1 MKNKISLVLTYHNE
15 EKNIYKTLK
24 NVFSQTLMP
33 DELILVNSGSTDKS
47 NKKVDNFIKTQ
58 KKIKIYNFSLNTNLP
73 STSKNMGIQVSNNQ
87 LIAFMDFGLDF
98 NKDWLK
104 TQFNE
109 LKKNKLDAVIGSVKL
124 KGNTQFDQASVI
136 NTYGNKNVS
145 PCIPG
150 SLIKKKIFSKLGFFE
165 KSRSLYDVLW
175 KEKLFN
181 SRFKNKINKKY
192 QLTYYGINYSKDP
205 KNLFY
210 KSYLYYGDKILM
222 KDPRTILYLSIPIIT
237 FFLFIFK
244 IEYLAYLFFTYIII
258 RSVHVIYKSD
268 INSFLNLRFI
278 LLLVFTSLTIDI
290 GRLFGASK
298 AFLLRI
304 GVNSIITFLLLIYF
318 LVFNTPIV
326 SIMASNL
333 IASEAIYED
342 RNYDAIVVFSG
353 DGTTSYTNET
363 YRKRALDAVE
373 YAKKFDVKEIILSSG
388 KDHTVSEVQ
397 LMRYY
402 LLDQNISDKIYV
414 FDQFP
419 SSTFNNVILVGNKL
433 NELNYKDVIF
443 ITAPYHYKRSLMM
456 WEKNFPKINIYA
468 AKNLN
473 FQFNKY
479 KWMQNVEEIKITIY
493 EYMSIFYNRIK
504 GQL

>member
-237 FFLFIFK
+237 FFF
-244 IEYLAYLFFTYIII
+244 
-258 RSVHVIYKSD
+258 
-268 INSFLNLRFI
+268 
-278 LLLVFTSLTIDI
+278 
-290 GRLFGASK
+290 
-298 AFLLRI
+298 
-304 GVNSIITFLLLIYF
+304 IYF
-318 LVFNTPIV
+318 
-326 SIMASNL
+326 
-333 IASEAIYED
+333 
-342 RNYDAIVVFSG
+342 
-353 DGTTSYTNET
+353 
-363 YRKRALDAVE
+363 
-373 YAKKFDVKEIILSSG
+373 
-388 KDHTVSEVQ
+388 
-397 LMRYY
+397 
-402 LLDQNISDKIYV
+402 
-414 FDQFP
+414 
-419 SSTFNNVILVGNKL
+419 
-433 NELNYKDVIF
+433 
-443 ITAPYHYKRSLMM
+443 
-456 WEKNFPKINIYA
+456 
-468 AKNLN
+468 
-473 FQFNKY
+473 
-479 KWMQNVEEIKITIY
+479 
-493 EYMSIFYNRIK
+493 
-504 GQL
+504 